1 MTTLASSFPDVGVEF
16 PLDEALL
23 PEHGHRL
30 RTFSFPFPM
39 STAKSMTE
47 EQIAQVRQWAA
58 DGATLQDIQQRLVA
72 DLDIRVT
79 FLETRFLLED
89 LKIELIPEPEPEAE
103 EKAETETPASP
114 VEEED
119 TAGKIVLKVDELQRP
134 GTLVSGKVTFA
145 GGQKAQW
152 ALDQFGRF
160 SFQPDDLDFRP
171 EEEEMVE
178 FQNQLSLS
186 LRRLGF

>member
-1 MTTLASSFPDVGVEF
+1 
-16 PLDEALL
+16 
-23 PEHGHRL
+23 
-30 RTFSFPFPM
+30 M

-72 DLDIRVT
+72 DLEIRVT

-103 EKAETETPASP
+103 EKTETETPASP
-114 VEEED
+114 VEED

-145 GGQKAQW
+145 GGQTAQW

-178 FQNQLSLS
+178 FQNQVSLS